1 MKRHTLL
8 AFVVAV
14 FAVAVIPAF
23 TANDAEE
30 CTSLVATGS
39 GTVDGA
45 SLLWKNRDNPN
56 ELSNKVVF
64 VDDKPYSYLAVVDGD
79 PGNGRL
85 AWASLN
91 AVGFGLANT
100 ATDNLPPSEP
110 SGSPSVLMGDGV
122 RTCATVDEFEQFLQ
136 RNFGKNRGTRS
147 NFLAVDAKGGAAI
160 FETHAHGYKRL
171 NATDAPEQYLGNTN
185 FSRSGTPDE
194 GHGYL
199 RFDREAELLKRVP
212 GGRLSPAYILQ
223 AMSRDLGHSLL
234 RHPEREQWRT
244 FSPDT
249 PVWLHTVYTIDR
261 PTTASAIVIQNV
273 KPGEDPI
280 RATMWVILG
289 EPLTSVAVP
298 LWVAAGTPPPELWQ
312 GEEATLLIESARIK
326 NVLRPLKSAE
336 RREYVD
342 VTRLDNSAGTGW
354 LPTTLA
360 AERQNLEEADQLLKR
375 KASVAELAAFE
386 KLAASRTLAL
396 LKKTAT
402 GQPKT
407 N

>member
-1 MKRHTLL
+1 MKRFTLL
-8 AFVVAV
+8 ALLLIALTGITTVW
-14 FAVAVIPAF
+14 
-23 TANDAEE
+23 TADQGEE
-30 CTSLVATGS
+30 CTSLVATGA

-45 SLLWKNRDNPN
+45 SLLWKNRDNPS

-64 VDDKPYSYLAVVDGD
+64 VDDKPYSYLALVDGD

-91 AVGFGLANT
+91 AAGFGLANT

-110 SGSPSVLMGDGV
+110 SGNPSILMGDAV
-122 RTCATVDEFEQFLQ
+122 RTCATVDEFEHFLQ
-136 RNFGKNRGTRS
+136 RNFGRNRGTRS

-160 FETHAHGYKRL
+160 FETHAHGFKRL
-171 NATDAPEQYLGNTN
+171 NAAEAPEQYLGNTN
-185 FSRSGTPDE
+185 FSRSGTPDQ

-212 GGRLSPAYILQ
+212 GGRLSPGYVLQ
-223 AMSRDLGHSLL
+223 TMSRDLGHPLL
-234 RHPEREQWRT
+234 HHPERDQWRT
-244 FSPDT
+244 FPPDT
-249 PVWLHTVYTIDR
+249 PVWLHTNYTIDR
-261 PTTASAIVIQNV
+261 PSTASAIVIQEV
-273 KPGEDPI
+273 KPGEDPS

-312 GEEATLLIESARIK
+312 GEEAGLLKESARIK
-326 NVLRPLKSAE
+326 KVLRPLKSAE
-336 RREYVD
+336 RGEYID

-360 AERQNLEEADQLLKR
+360 AERQNLDEAEQLLKR
-375 KASVAELAAFE
+375 KATVAELAAFE

-396 LKKTAT
+396 LKKTAAGT
-402 GQPKT
+402 PKT